1 MRRHRSDQPRILIS
15 ALPAASVSFA
25 GDQDCRPLIQCPSG
39 CGRWAYVVRGA
50 LKPHHQADGV
60 RCAGSGQ
67 PIRIDESRAE
77 HLARLFKVQH
87 ATDGRRATA
96 VHGVRPA
103 PVLPP
108 VCRLRTAA

>member
-1 MRRHRSDQPRILIS
+1 MRRHRSDQPEILIS
-15 ALPAASVSFA
+15 ALPATSVSFSA
-25 GDQDCRPLIQCPSG
+25 DGQRPIILCPSG

-50 LKPHHQADGV
+50 LKPHHQVGEV
-60 RCAGSGQ
+60 RCAGSGR

-87 ATDGRRATA
+87 AADGRRATA

-103 PVLPP
+103 PVPPP